1 MRKLAEESEEGE
13 LCCCSVGEEQR
24 KGKGGF
30 EKFKSFLFVCG
41 EEEKKMV
48 WAVGEGSP
56 LLSRVDFYVPI
67 LFFFFFFLKLY

>member
-56 LLSRVDFYVPI
+56 LCLVLISMS
-67 LFFFFFFLKLY
+67 LFSSFSFSS